1 MKISRGERRLTIRSP
16 FLSAAFDIVNSLMLV
31 LIGTVMVIP
40 FLYIFAVS
48 FSSLHEYMSSDL
60 LLWPKE
66 WVLDSY
72 RYIFASK
79 SFIRSLGVTI
89 FITVIGTLVN
99 LMFTSAMAYG
109 LTRKLP
115 GQSFMLFLVLFT
127 VLFSAGMIPTYM
139 IVKETGLLD
148 SLWALII
155 PSAIAPFNLI
165 VMRQFFLGIPE
176 ELNEAAYIDGANE
189 LNTFFM
195 VILPLSKPALATFC
209 LFYAVGHWN
218 NYFAGILYLND
229 PTLWPIQVILRQIV
243 LLNDPMN
250 SLGSVTMMMENPPP
264 PETIQM
270 AATLVA
276 TLPILIVYPFL
287 QKHFAKGVMIGS
299 VKG

>member
-60 LLWPKE
+60 LLWPNE

-79 SFIRSLGVTI
+79 SFIRSLGLTI

>member
-1 MKISRGERRLTIRSP
+1 
-16 FLSAAFDIVNSLMLV
+16 MLV

-60 LLWPKE
+60 LLWPNE

-89 FITVIGTLVN
+89 FITIIGTLVN
-99 LMFTSAMAYG
+99 LAFTSAMAYG

-139 IVKETGLLD
+139 IVKETGLLN

-189 LNTFFM
+189 LTTFFK

>member
-60 LLWPKE
+60 LLWPNE

-79 SFIRSLGVTI
+79 SFIRSLGLTI

-189 LNTFFM
+189 LNTFFK

>member
-1 MKISRGERRLTIRSP
+1 
-16 FLSAAFDIVNSLMLV
+16 MLV

-79 SFIRSLGVTI
+79 SFIRSLGLTI
-89 FITVIGTLVN
+89 FVTVIGTLVN